1 MARLEIE
8 NVDDN
13 LFKYLELS
21 ARLTGRTIEEVAVE
35 AMRSGVKFDSRGR
48 LAISDYSRSLTPPG
62 HTLDSTEVIRRMRD
76 GL

>member
-8 NVDDN
+8 NLDENV
-13 LFKYLELS
+13 LKYLELS
-21 ARLTGRTIEEVAVE
+21 ARLTGRTVEEVAIE
-35 AMRSGVKFDSRGR
+35 AIRNGVKLDSRGR

-62 HTLDSTEVIRRMRD
+62 HTSDSTEVIRRMRD